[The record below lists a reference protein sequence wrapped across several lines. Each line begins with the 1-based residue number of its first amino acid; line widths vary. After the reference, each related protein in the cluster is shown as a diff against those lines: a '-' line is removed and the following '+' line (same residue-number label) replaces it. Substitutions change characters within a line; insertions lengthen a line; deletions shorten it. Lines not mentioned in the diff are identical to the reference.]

1 VKICLIDTR
10 KAPLIA
16 DGVATYVGSLT
27 PALAEDHR
35 VTIVTI
41 QPGLLHLPGT
51 TAAIHRVIEHD
62 RPDVL
67 HVNNLVGPE
76 LAAILWADSSVAPV
90 ALTLHDDQLLRL
102 PGAISQWLTSSVGLV
117 ISPDS
122 DRLER
127 HLLRGLFRR
136 SLQEVLPYG
145 SFYDMRL
152 HSARL
157 ASAYRR
163 LITAHRTGG
172 LDQRVA

>member
-1 VKICLIDTR
+1 MKICLVDSR

-27 PALAEDHR
+27 PVLADDHR
-35 VTIVTI
+35 VRIVTVE
-41 QPGLLHLPGT
+41 PGLLHLPRT
-51 TAAIHRVIEHD
+51 TAAIYRAIEGD

-67 HVNNLVGPE
+67 HVNNLVGLE
-76 LAAILWADSSVAPV
+76 LAAILWAVSSATPV
-90 ALTLHDDQLLRL
+90 ALTLHDEQLLG
-102 PGAISQWLTSSVGLV
+102 PPAAISHWLTSSVGLV

-127 HLLRGLFRR
+127 HLLQGLFRR

-145 SFYDMRL
+145 SFYDMRF

-163 LITAHRTGG
+163 LISAHRTGG
-172 LDQRVA
+172 LDDRAA

>member
-1 VKICLIDTR
+1 MKICLVDSR
-10 KAPLIA
+10 KAPVIA
-16 DGVATYVGSLT
+16 DGIATYVGSLM
-27 PALAEDHR
+27 PSLAEDHR
-35 VTIVTI
+35 ITIVI
-41 QPGLLHLPGT
+41 VEPGVLHLPGT
-51 TAAIHRVIEHD
+51 TAAIHRVIEND

-67 HVNNLVGPE
+67 HVNNLLGSE
-76 LAAILWADSSVAPV
+76 LAAILWADSNVAPV
-90 ALTLHDDQLLRL
+90 ALTLHDDRLLRL
-102 PGAISQWLTSSVGLV
+102 PAAISQWLTSSVGLV

-145 SFYDMRL
+145 SFYDMRF

-163 LITAHRTGG
+163 LISAHRTGG
-172 LDQRVA
+172 LDDRAA

>member
-1 VKICLIDTR
+1 MKICLVDSR

-27 PALAEDHR
+27 PILAEDHQ
-35 VTIVTI
+35 VIIVTL
-41 QPGLLHLPGT
+41 QPGLVHLPAT
-51 TAAIHRVIEHD
+51 TAAIHRAIEQDH
-62 RPDVL
+62 PDVL

-76 LAAILWADSSVAPV
+76 LAAILWAVSKTVPV
-90 ALTLHDDQLLRL
+90 ALTLHEDQLLQV
-102 PGAISQWLTSSVGLV
+102 PAAISQWLTSAVGLV

-127 HLLRGLFRR
+127 HLHCGLFRR

-145 SFYDMRL
+145 SFYDMRF
-152 HSARL
+152 HGARL

-163 LITAHRTGG
+163 LITAHRAGG
-172 LDQRVA
+172 LDQHAA